1 MIFGRLVK
9 KHTKRIQGYQ
19 EEKKWFWNFF
29 DLKSFLIMAFMITGG
44 ILIRSLSL
52 CPEWFIAFF
61 YTGLGTSLFL
71 AGLTFFYQFFH
82 LRTTI

>member
-1 MIFGRLVK
+1 
-9 KHTKRIQGYQ
+9 
-19 EEKKWFWNFF
+19 
-29 DLKSFLIMAFMITGG
+29 MAFMITGG

-71 AGLTFFYQFFH
+71 AGLTFFYQSFTCAPQFKIQSKKEMH
-82 LRTTI
+82 IK